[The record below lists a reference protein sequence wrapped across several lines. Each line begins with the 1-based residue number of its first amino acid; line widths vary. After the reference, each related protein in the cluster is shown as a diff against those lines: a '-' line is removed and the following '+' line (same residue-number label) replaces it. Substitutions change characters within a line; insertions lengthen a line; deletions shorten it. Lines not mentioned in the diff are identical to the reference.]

1 MLHYLF
7 VRHVYTNVIIRI
19 SKYIC
24 IHVLLMNTR
33 NLMITIYHI
42 YFHYIFTRRMT
53 CCRLLSSVLELAMFK
68 YT

>member
-7 VRHVYTNVIIRI
+7 VRHVYNNVIIRI
-19 SKYIC
+19 NRYIC

-42 YFHYIFTRRMT
+42 YFHYIFTRSMT
-53 CCRLLSSVLELAMFK
+53 SCRLLSSVLELAMFK